1 MSDQRRLFIGVPVS
15 MRTLDALA
23 GATETLARRAQ
34 NARLAVRWL
43 APATYHVTL
52 KFLGWC
58 RPETVDAVVDAA
70 RRVAGTIEPFRF
82 SAARLGAFPSAQKAT
97 IVWAGIDDAAGRVAA
112 LADKVEQEMSGLGF
126 ARETRRFHPHVTI
139 GRIREPADVADV
151 LLPMSEQA
159 FSETRV
165 DNLVVYESRTI
176 SSGSEYSVVAQMP
189 LGAAHLPPKRQ
200 TTGLERA
207 SAGDTTADGE

>member
-1 MSDQRRLFIGVPVS
+1 MGDPRRLFIGVPVS
-15 MRTLDALA
+15 LRTLDALA

-34 NARLAVRWL
+34 NARLPVRWL
-43 APATYHVTL
+43 APASYHVTL

-58 RPETVDAVVDAA
+58 RPDTVDAVVDEA
-70 RRVAGTIEPFRF
+70 RRVAGAIEPFRF
-82 SAARLGAFPSAQKAT
+82 ATARLGAFPSAAKAT
-97 IVWAGIDDAAGRVAA
+97 IVWAGIEDAAGRLVA
-112 LADKVEQEMSGLGF
+112 LADKVEHAMVGLGF
-126 ARETRRFHPHVTI
+126 SRESRRFHPHVTL
-139 GRIREPADVADV
+139 GRLREPADVADV

-165 DNLVVYESRTI
+165 ENLIVYESRTI
-176 SSGSEYSVVAQMP
+176 SNGSEYSAVAEIP

-207 SAGDTTADGE
+207 SAGDTQADGE